1 MTMPAMPTVG
11 NQDVKLV
18 RLPARETRSWTTD
31 SRRWAHYT
39 PRPDDIIIGTSAKC
53 GTTWMQQIVSLLVF
67 QSPEPRDIQNES
79 PWIDMRI
86 LPIEEVTERIETQT
100 HRRFLKTHLEFDAL
114 PIYDGVRYIHVARDG
129 RDAFV
134 SWYNHSRHY
143 TPLAREAQSA
153 VGLADTSIAKP
164 LPVPG
169 ESIREFF
176 QVWMT
181 DGPEARLANDFPAQ
195 RYFEIEKSY
204 WAERRRSNLLMV
216 HYNDLLAN
224 REGEMRRIAR
234 FLGIDVPEERWPELV
249 QAAGFGFMRE
259 HGATL
264 MPRAIQGWDKGA
276 ERFLHEGTN
285 GRWRD
290 VLTADDIAL
299 YERRARR
306 EPSPHLARGLEQG
319 ARAAAHP
326 RTLPD

>member
-1 MTMPAMPTVG
+1 MRL
-11 NQDVKLV
+11 VKAAAKE
-18 RLPARETRSWTTD
+18 RRSWTTD
-31 SRRWAHYT
+31 SRRWAHYK
-39 PRPDDIIIGTSAKC
+39 PWPDDIVIGTSAKC

-67 QSPEPRDIQNES
+67 QSPEPRDIQTES
-79 PWIDMRI
+79 PWIDMRVR
-86 LPIEEVTERIETQT
+86 PIEEVTERIETQT

-143 TPLAREAQSA
+143 TPMAAEVQSA
-153 VGLADTSIAKP
+153 AGLADETIGKP
-164 LPVPG
+164 MPLPG

-181 DGPEARLANDFPAQ
+181 DGPDARLANDFPAQ

-204 WAERRRSNLLMV
+204 WAERRRPSLLLV

-224 REGEMRRIAR
+224 LNGEMRRTAG
-234 FLGIDVPEERWPELV
+234 FLGIDVSESKWPGLV
-249 QAAGFGFMRE
+249 EAAGFKFMRA

-276 ERFLHEGTN
+276 ERFLNEGTN
-285 GRWRD
+285 GRWRTVLAPED
-290 VLTADDIAL
+290 VAL
-299 YERRARR
+299 YEARVRR
-306 EPSPHLARGLEQG
+306 ELSPNLARWLEHG
-319 ARAAAHP
+319 SRTAGDP
-326 RTLPD
+326 RLMTD

>member
-1 MTMPAMPTVG
+1 MAGIEKPMT
-11 NQDVKLV
+11 LL
-18 RLPARETRSWTTD
+18 RSPARETRSWTTD
-31 SRRWAHYT
+31 SRRWAHYR
-39 PRPDDIIIGTSAKC
+39 PRPDDIVIGTSAKC

-67 QSPEPRDIQNES
+67 QSPEPRDIQTES
-79 PWIDMRI
+79 PWIDMRVR
-86 LPIEEVTERIETQT
+86 PIEEVTERIETQT

-153 VGLADTSIAKP
+153 AGLADTSIAKP

-169 ESIREFF
+169 ESIGEFF

-204 WAERRRSNLLMV
+204 WAERRRANLLMV
-216 HYNDLLAN
+216 HYNDLKENLA
-224 REGEMRRIAR
+224 GEMRRVAD
-234 FLGIDVPEERWPELV
+234 FLAVNIPQEKWPALV
-249 QAAGFGFMRE
+249 EAGSFKFMRE
-259 HGATL
+259 HGAIL

-276 ERFLHEGTN
+276 DRFLHEGVN

-290 VLTADDIAL
+290 VLTPEDVAL
-299 YERRARR
+299 YESRVQRKL
-306 EPSPHLARGLEQG
+306 SPNLARWLECG
-319 ARAAAHP
+319 SRVTGDP
-326 RTLPD
+326 RQTPD

>member
-1 MTMPAMPTVG
+1 MDTPEGGM
-11 NQDVKLV
+11 QLV
-18 RLPARETRSWTTD
+18 RGPIKERRSWTTD
-31 SRRWAHYT
+31 SRRWAHYR

-79 PWIDMRI
+79 PWIDMRVR
-86 LPIEEVTERIETQT
+86 PIEEVMARIEAQT
-100 HRRFLKTHLEFDAL
+100 HRRFLKSHLEFDAL
-114 PIYDGVRYIHVARDG
+114 PIYDSVHYIHVARDG

-153 VGLADTSIAKP
+153 AGLADETISEP
-164 LPVPG
+164 MPVPG
-169 ESIREFF
+169 DSISEFF

-195 RYFEIEKSY
+195 RYFDIEKSY
-204 WAERRRSNLLMV
+204 WAERKRPNLLMV
-216 HYNDLLAN
+216 HYNDLLADLA
-224 REGEMRRIAR
+224 GEMCRIAE
-234 FLGIDVPEERWPELV
+234 FLDIAIPREKWPALV
-249 QAAGFGFMRE
+249 EAASFKFMRE

-264 MPRAIQGWDKGA
+264 MPRAATSWDKGA
-276 ERFLHEGTN
+276 ERFLHEGVN

-290 VLTADDIAL
+290 LLTAEDVAL
-299 YERRARR
+299 YKARVRR
-306 EPSPHLARGLEQG
+306 ELSPNLVRWLECG
-319 ARAAAHP
+319 SRETGDP